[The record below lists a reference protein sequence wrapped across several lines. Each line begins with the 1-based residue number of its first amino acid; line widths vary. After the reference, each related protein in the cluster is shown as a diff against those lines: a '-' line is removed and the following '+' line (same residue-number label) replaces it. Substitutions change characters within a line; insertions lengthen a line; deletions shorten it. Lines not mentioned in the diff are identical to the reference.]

1 MLRKLIVILAIFN
14 FSSAF
19 AGEIRTSEGTPNV
32 GDQYQNLIVLNSKR
46 KIILPQGTWEV
57 NNIYDDKDSS
67 WHAPYKVITM
77 INKDSASPF
86 KLLVTRVFLQSAS
99 RWYEEDC
106 EKKSDVYS
114 FGHTTAG
121 KGGSKTVC
129 SQLFLFDNPQ
139 DIINLVLPKQYKFY
153 WAKTL
158 SKLPVDY
165 VSLLPKNEIFVAMY
179 INKPNDLYIKQE
191 MLIDLSILNSDGYS
205 LKSRVI
211 AGNTNDIDR
220 KFLNWREKYLSKLSD
235 GFFLGSE
242 ISGDEISLL
251 DTPSTKNKSIEKIDT
266 AKVDSPK
273 VDAELKKIE
282 DERKKLEEDRK
293 LFNEQKVL
301 AEEKRKFEEEK
312 RQFELSKQN
321 SQSSGIKSTSI
332 EETPKVNADDKKQQ
346 AAIAKKLEQEEKQR
360 LADEK
365 KKAEEEK
372 RAEAA
377 LAKKQEQEEKQRIA
391 EEKKAQAALAKKQE
405 QEEKQR
411 IADEKKKAEEERK
424 LEAYK
429 NSPQYKKAA
438 KEAEERQA
446 KLEAQKQAEMKAQA
460 GKAIKVSRGEEWVS
474 GWKKYVKYLYI
485 KSVVDN
491 LSIQK
496 VVMNRG
502 RCQTPYAVTN
512 RGATD
517 FPVLA
522 QFGDTVK
529 VDLDMVQ
536 CDLIEVE
543 ITTNL
548 GTTSYSLGN

>member
-1 MLRKLIVILAIFN
+1 MFSKILVILITLT
-14 FSSAF
+14 FSVSF
-19 AGEIRTSEGTPNV
+19 AGEIRTSEGIPNI
-32 GDQYQNLIVLNSKR
+32 GDQYQNSIVLNSKR
-46 KIILPQGTWEV
+46 KIILPQGIWEI
-57 NNIYDDKDSS
+57 NNVYDDKDSS

-86 KLLVTRVFLQSAS
+86 KLLVTRIFLQSAS

-114 FGHTTAG
+114 FGHTTTG

-165 VSLLPKNEIFVAMY
+165 VSSLPKNELFVAMY
-179 INKPNDLYIKQE
+179 VNKPNDLYIKQE
-191 MLIDLSILNSDGYS
+191 MLIDLSLLNSDGYS

-242 ISGDEISLL
+242 ISGDEIALL

-293 LFNEQKVL
+293 LFNEQKIL

-321 SQSSGIKSTSI
+321 SQSSGIKSTAV
-332 EETPKVNADDKKQQ
+332 EETPKVSSEDKKQQ

-365 KKAEEEK
+365 KKVEEEK

-411 IADEKKKAEEERK
+411 IAEEKKKAEEERK

-446 KLEAQKQAEMKAQA
+446 RLEAQKQAEMQAQA
-460 GKAIKVSRGEEWVS
+460 SKAIKVSKAREWVS
-474 GWKKYVKYLYI
+474 GWKRYVSYLNI
-485 KSVVDN
+485 QSVGDE
-491 LSIQK
+491 ITITK

-502 RCQTPYAVTN
+502 RCDARGALTN
-512 RGATD
+512 RGYMN
-517 FPVLA
+517 FPIRA

-529 VDLDMVQ
+529 VDIDQ

-548 GTTSYSLGN
+548 GTTSYSLGNN